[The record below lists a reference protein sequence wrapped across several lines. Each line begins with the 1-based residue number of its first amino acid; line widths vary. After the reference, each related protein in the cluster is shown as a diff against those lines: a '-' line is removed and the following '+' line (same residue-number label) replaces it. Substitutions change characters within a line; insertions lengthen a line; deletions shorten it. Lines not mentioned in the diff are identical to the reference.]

1 MSKKSSN
8 RSIQEMWSQFEVRTW
23 EDISAPIIHWNK
35 VESEVDFQEFITQA
49 QNWPSRA
56 LAPYQMSFALEIS
69 EAPETYWKDP
79 RTHTPRLSWRGQ
91 PCSTWRLD
99 SSAQRI
105 SNKEFYELDVA
116 SCARSELLEAWQR
129 TRDLLDSV
137 EDELLMRSRVDFG
150 KDIESDLEILSWA
163 QHLSAKYQA
172 PERESWA
179 TRLLDVS
186 SDPLVALFFASQP
199 CPEHRESPCDGRLIA
214 FDDIINR
221 QVTGSETKTQIRAE
235 IGSIWRPSFQTP
247 YQAAQKGE
255 FLITGSLPERYDAIL
270 EILRNYDDQAD
281 RQEFVTV
288 DGFRMRVIAR
298 DPEIIAQL
306 AFRLQQMGTPG
317 IRPAFAGAGLAFKKN
332 GESDFPNNVAQS
344 IRISGE
350 HKEELLKYLDAVN
363 INEKALFPES

>member
-1 MSKKSSN
+1 MSRRSSN
-8 RSIQEMWSQFEVRTW
+8 RSIQEMWSQFEIRVW
-23 EDISAPIIHWNK
+23 EDIWDPIIYWNR
-35 VESEVDFQEFITQA
+35 VESVTDFENFVTQA
-49 QNWPSRA
+49 QNWTSRA
-56 LAPYQMSFALEIS
+56 LAPYQMSFALELS

-79 RTHTPRLSWRGQ
+79 RTHTPKLSWRGQ
-91 PCSTWRLD
+91 SCSTWRLD

-105 SNKEFYELDVA
+105 SNKEFYELDVQ

-129 TRDLLDSV
+129 TRYLLDSL

-150 KDIESDLEILSWA
+150 KENESDLEILSWA
-163 QHLSAKYQA
+163 QHLSAEYQS

-186 SDPLVALFFASQP
+186 SDPLTALFFASQP
-199 CPEHRESPCDGRLIA
+199 CPEHRESQCDGRLIA

-221 QVTGSETKTQIRAE
+221 QVTDSETKTQIRGD

-255 FLITGSLPERYDAIL
+255 FLIAGSLPERYDEIL
-270 EILRNYDDQAD
+270 EILRNYDDQAE
-281 RQEFVTV
+281 RQEFVEMN
-288 DGFRMRVIAR
+288 GFRMPIIAR

-332 GESDFPNNVAQS
+332 GENDFPNNVAQS
-344 IRISGE
+344 IRISVDA
-350 HKEELLKYLDAVN
+350 KELLRQHLSSMN
-363 INEKALFPES
+363 ISEKTLFPKA